1 MWAMNSEITI
11 GGSNGWILG
20 GTASGGGSCS
30 IRVKAPAV
38 ATNVTIH
45 HDGTGR
51 LGVCTGTYAIDP
63 LRHVAALR
71 TLGVSPGYRM
81 DFMSTSKPGYPV
93 YAFASLPSFPQAIPL
108 GDLYLDVPT
117 AVMIDAG
124 TMDQN
129 GGRQFSIP
137 IGRDFPPDT
146 PLMFQVAAMTP
157 GGLALGA
164 PVGVLMRNLTN
175 F

>member
-1 MWAMNSEITI
+1 MNLLNPKRISPHLNKADALWNHGEGFPFDE
-11 GGSNGWILG
+11 GG
-20 GTASGGGSCS
+20 
-30 IRVKAPAV
+30 
-38 ATNVTIH
+38 
-45 HDGTGR
+45 
-51 LGVCTGTYAIDP
+51 
-63 LRHVAALR
+63 ALSR
-71 TLGVSPGYRM
+71 SVN
-81 DFMSTSKPGYPV
+81 
-93 YAFASLPSFPQAIPL
+93 QAIPL

-137 IGRDFPPDT
+137 IGRDFPPAT

-157 GGLALGA
+157 GGLAMGA
-164 PVGVLMRNLTN
+164 PVGVLMRNLTS